1 MRKRWQNK
9 NLVLGQSIIEVVIAL
24 ALMILVVLGLVKVTV
39 SSINNSAFAR
49 DQQTATKYA
58 QEALESARKC
68 KEKNEAAF
76 WENPGSLCPAL
87 PEISDSRFEREI
99 TYADESGPDG
109 LKMHVETIVSWSD
122 NRGTHQSRLE
132 TYLSK

>member
-1 MRKRWQNK
+1 MRKKWQNK
-9 NLVLGQSIIEVVIAL
+9 NTVSGQSIIEVVIAL
-24 ALMILVVLGLVKVTV
+24 ALMVLVVLGLVKVTV

-58 QEALESARKC
+58 QESLESARKC

-76 WENPGSLCPAL
+76 WENPDSLCPVL
-87 PEISDSRFEREI
+87 PEISNPKFEREI
-99 TYADESGPDG
+99 TYTDESGPDG
-109 LKMHVETIVSWSD
+109 LKMHVEVTVSWSD
-122 NRGTHQSRLE
+122 SRGVHQSKLE